1 MKKINLYEEA
11 FIKDLGVSTKTKNV
25 LLVMKVH
32 TLADLHL
39 RYLLNSFPKEGTF
52 IKHHPHVNMESCYS
66 PEVNEEIKEILRDYY
81 GIEELEHVGA

>member
-1 MKKINLYEEA
+1 
-11 FIKDLGVSTKTKNV
+11 
-25 LLVMKVH
+25 MKVH

-66 PEVNEEIKEILRDYY
+66 PEVNEEIKEFLRDYY
-81 GIEELEHVGA
+81 GI